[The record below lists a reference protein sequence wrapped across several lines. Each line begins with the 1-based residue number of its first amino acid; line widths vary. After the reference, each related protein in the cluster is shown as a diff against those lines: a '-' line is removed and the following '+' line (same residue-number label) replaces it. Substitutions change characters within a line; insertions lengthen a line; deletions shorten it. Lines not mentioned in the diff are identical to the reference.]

1 MSLAIKEIYRSTP
14 RVWHL
19 SIIVHFAIQV
29 LAWFAALAVLMSFL
43 EHQIHRSLMHKRNVL
58 STRLL
63 SFNKMFEHHAILHH
77 GQYSKVF
84 VDKPV
89 AAGEDRHLRLS
100 IREGFLETLPI
111 AALLAVI
118 SLEGAIIFEIVVCLH
133 HFIWNKIH
141 IEMHKP
147 EKRFFSDWP
156 VYKFL
161 ARHHYLHHKHPDKN
175 FNVVLPLADYVLGTN
190 IRASNSDLNGMYR
203 LRLL

>member
-1 MSLAIKEIYRSTP
+1 MM
-14 RVWHL
+14 
-19 SIIVHFAIQV
+19 HFAIQF
-29 LAWFAALAVLMSFL
+29 LAWFAVLAVLMSFL
-43 EHQIHRSLMHKRNVL
+43 EHLLHRSLMHRENGF
-58 STRLL
+58 SRRFL

-84 VDKPV
+84 DDKPV

-100 IREGFLETLPI
+100 MREGFLEVLPI
-111 AALLAVI
+111 AALLAVF
-118 SLEGAIIFEIVVCLH
+118 SLEGAIILEIVVCLH

-147 EKRFFSDWP
+147 EMRFFSNWP

-161 ARHHYLHHKHPDKN
+161 ARHHYLHHKHPEKN
-175 FNVVLPLADYVLGTN
+175 FNVVLPLADYVLRTN
-190 IRASNSDLNGMYR
+190 IRASRSDLNEMYR

>member
-1 MSLAIKEIYRSTP
+1 MRSATGPRFAI
-14 RVWHL
+14 L
-19 SIIVHFAIQV
+19 IVHFAIEC
-29 LAWFAALAVLMSFL
+29 LAWFAALPVLMSFL
-43 EHQIHRSLMHKRNVL
+43 EHQVHRSLMHRRNFL
-58 STRLL
+58 SRRLL
-63 SFNKMFEHHAILHH
+63 SFNKTFEHHAILHH

-84 VDKPV
+84 DDKPV

-100 IREGFLETLPI
+100 IREGFLEVLPI

-118 SLEGAIIFEIVVCLH
+118 SLEGAIILEIVVCMH

-156 VYKFL
+156 VYKCL

-190 IRASNSDLNGMYR
+190 IRASNSDLNEMYR